1 LETIG
6 KEIWAVKEVLSFYMD
21 AISTQLDAKRIYTTA
36 KLVADRV
43 EVFAK
48 DTGRGDGL
56 KTLAKDVI
64 DLADSAREPKAR
76 LGLETL
82 DQFCPRFLIAF
93 AAPVLVFVIL
103 CRLLPPIAWSP
114 VEPASL
120 LDSFQMTE
128 PILGTFFFLGTIAI
142 LAWGFI
148 GLLRRNAALNKL
160 HKLRSVAHVIH
171 SHQLKK
177 SIRVEG
183 QPATED
189 SLTLDLLNR
198 YVACCS
204 DLLAVVAK
212 LAALKAQDVND
223 PVVLDAS
230 DRIERLAHDLSE
242 DMWRK
247 ITSAERSDF
256 APVGD

>member
-1 LETIG
+1 MNAT
-6 KEIWAVKEVLSFYMD
+6 
-21 AISTQLDAKRIYTTA
+21 STQLDPKRIYTTA
-36 KLVADRV
+36 KLVVDRV
-43 EVFAK
+43 EDFAEA
-48 DTGRGDGL
+48 TGRGGGL
-56 KTLAKDVI
+56 KTLAKDVT
-64 DLADSAREPKAR
+64 DLALKAREPK
-76 LGLETL
+76 GMLENL
-82 DQFCPRFLIAF
+82 DQFGPRFLF
-93 AAPVLVFVIL
+93 AVAVPVLGSAIL
-103 CRLLPPIAWSP
+103 FWLLPPIDWSP
-114 VEPASL
+114 LEPASL
-120 LDSFQMTE
+120 LGWFQMTE
-128 PILGTFFFLGTIAI
+128 PILGTIFFLGTIAI

-183 QPATED
+183 QPATQD
-189 SLTLDLLNR
+189 SLTLDQLKK
-198 YVACCS
+198 YVECCS

-242 DMWRK
+242 DMRRK
-247 ITSAERSDF
+247 VTSAERSDF